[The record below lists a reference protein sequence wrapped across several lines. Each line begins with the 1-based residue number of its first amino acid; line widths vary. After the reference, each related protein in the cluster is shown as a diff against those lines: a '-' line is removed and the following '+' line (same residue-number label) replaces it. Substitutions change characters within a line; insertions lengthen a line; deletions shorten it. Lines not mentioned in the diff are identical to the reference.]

1 MLTRATSQ
9 GIPELDSMSSNAWR
23 ARQGKFAL
31 GGAVGVVKRS
41 LRRSTFCDVAKI
53 PNRERR
59 IESLFASVQMKRADF
74 DERCKVTRTRDL
86 SISDAIDQP
95 FVRTT
100 CVEFVFLT
108 YGQRTRSPGNLLPA
122 PNKLGVD

>member
-86 SISDAIDQP
+86 SIVMPSTNP
-95 FVRTT
+95 S
-100 CVEFVFLT
+100 C
-108 YGQRTRSPGNLLPA
+108 GQRALNSCSLRTGNELAHPAICSRHQTRC
-122 PNKLGVD
+122 